1 MKNRLIFFVDDDKM
15 MLNLMEYTFKCR
27 EGFEVKSYF
36 SGEECIDNLKLEPDL
51 IVLDY
56 ILGDEDSGS
65 MSGLE
70 TLQKINRSGKNI
82 PVVILSREKSENLIQ
97 EFIKYGAKK
106 YVIKDD
112 YFIDT
117 LIETIDNHFIEL
129 NEQPIPQA

>member
-1 MKNRLIFFVDDDKM
+1 MENKLLFFVDDDKM

-36 SGEECIDNLKLEPDL
+36 SGEECIDNLKLGPDL

-70 TLQKINRSGKNI
+70 TLQKINKSGRNI

-129 NEQPIPQA
+129 NRQPLS

>member
-1 MKNRLIFFVDDDKM
+1 MEKLIFFVDDDKM

-36 SGEECIDNLKLEPDL
+36 SGEDCIDNLKLNPEL

-56 ILGDEDSGS
+56 YLGSDSENSMTGLDILK
-65 MSGLE
+65 
-70 TLQKINRSGKNI
+70 KINQNNDSI
-82 PVVILSREKSENLIQ
+82 PVVILSREKDKETIAQ
-97 EFIKYGAKK
+97 FIKEGAMK

-117 LIETIDNHFIEL
+117 LIDTIEGHFSEV
-129 NEQPIPQA
+129 N

>member
-27 EGFEVKSYF
+27 DGYDVKSYF
-36 SGEECIDNLKLEPDL
+36 SGEECIENLSLNPDL

-56 ILGDEDSGS
+56 YLGDLDSNS
-65 MSGLE
+65 MSGME
-70 TLQKINRSGKNI
+70 TLTKIIETNKNFNVI
-82 PVVILSREKSENLIQ
+82 ILSREKNPELIQ
-97 EFIKYGAKK
+97 EFKEKGAKE

-117 LIETIDNHFIEL
+117 LIDTIEHHF
-129 NEQPIPQA
+129 A

>member
-27 EGFEVKSYF
+27 DGYDVKSYF
-36 SGEECIDNLKLEPDL
+36 SGEECIENLSLNPDL

-56 ILGDEDSGS
+56 YLGDMDSNS
-65 MSGLE
+65 MSGME
-70 TLQKINRSGKNI
+70 TLTKIIETNKNFNVI
-82 PVVILSREKSENLIQ
+82 ILSREKNPGLIQ
-97 EFIKYGAKK
+97 EFKEKGAKE

-117 LIETIDNHFIEL
+117 LIDTIEHHFS
-129 NEQPIPQA
+129 

>member
-1 MKNRLIFFVDDDKM
+1 MEKLIFFVDDDKM

-36 SGEECIDNLKLEPDL
+36 SGEDCITNLKLNPEL

-56 ILGDEDSGS
+56 YLGSDSENSMTGLDILK
-65 MSGLE
+65 
-70 TLQKINRSGKNI
+70 KINENNNKI
-82 PVVILSREKSENLIQ
+82 PVVILSREKDKETIAQ
-97 EFIKYGAKK
+97 FIKEGAMK

-117 LIETIDNHFIEL
+117 LIDTIEGHFSEV
-129 NEQPIPQA
+129 N

>member
-1 MKNRLIFFVDDDKM
+1 MDKLIFFVDDDKM

-36 SGEECIDNLKLEPDL
+36 SGEECVRNLSLKPEL

-56 ILGDEDSGS
+56 YLGSDDENT
-65 MSGLE
+65 MTGLD
-70 TLQKINRSGKNI
+70 TLQKINEHNANI
-82 PVVILSREKSENLIQ
+82 PVIILSREKDLETIA
-97 EFIKYGAKK
+97 EFKRKGAMK

-117 LIETIDNHFIEL
+117 LIDTIETHF
-129 NEQPIPQA
+129 QK

>member
-15 MLNLMEYTFKCR
+15 MINLMEYTFKCR

-36 SGEECIDNLKLEPDL
+36 SGEECIDNLNLNPDL

-56 ILGDEDSGS
+56 ILGDNDSGT

-70 TLQKINRSGKNI
+70 TLQNINKTGKNI
-82 PVVILSREKSENLIQ
+82 PVIILSREKNESLIR
-97 EFIKYGAKK
+97 EFMQYGAKK

-112 YFIDT
+112 FFIDT
-117 LIETIDNHFIEL
+117 LIDTIDRHFADI
-129 NEQPIPQA
+129 NSGPV

>member
-1 MKNRLIFFVDDDKM
+1 MEKLIFFVDDDKM

-36 SGEECIDNLKLEPDL
+36 SGEDCISNLHLNPEL

-56 ILGDEDSGS
+56 YLGSDSENSMTGLDIL
-65 MSGLE
+65 
-70 TLQKINRSGKNI
+70 KRINESNDKI
-82 PVVILSREKSENLIQ
+82 PVVILSREKDKETIA
-97 EFIKYGAKK
+97 EFIKEGAMK

-117 LIETIDNHFIEL
+117 LIDTIEGHFSEVS
-129 NEQPIPQA
+129 